1 MMSVVV
7 AAAIADHTGI
17 SFDATVHGINSSL
30 AYHATTYRYRTWSD
44 RYEYEAKVEVSSE
57 LRVDGSQI
65 SYTLQSLI
73 FGIIFAHFADLYMT
87 SLIVNNIT
95 SAHRTSSHIGT
106 LYWLSTTSSNL

>member
-44 RYEYEAKVEVSSE
+44 RYEYEATRWKFYLCPRSSM
-57 LRVDGSQI
+57 VI
-65 SYTLQSLI
+65 KYHTLSNHSF
-73 FGIIFAHFADLYMT
+73 FGIIFAQFADLYMT

-95 SAHRTSSHIGT
+95 SAHRTSAQFVGCQLPVAI
-106 LYWLSTTSSNL
+106 Y